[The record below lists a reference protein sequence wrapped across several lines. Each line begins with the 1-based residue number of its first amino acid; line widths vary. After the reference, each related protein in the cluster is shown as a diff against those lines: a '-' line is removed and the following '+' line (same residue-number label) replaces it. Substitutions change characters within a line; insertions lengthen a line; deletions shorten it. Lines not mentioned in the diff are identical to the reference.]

1 MCQRKTFCSI
11 HNINYTYRKAGNRYV
26 NQCKL
31 CISEKRHLR
40 YIKEINNIDLLNKK
54 RERDR
59 IYQLKKYKENPD
71 AYKKIQLKYLQSQKY
86 FKNKIKKYE
95 GKYSDI
101 FCAECNNNRVYGK
114 TICNECNKKNHIKS
128 KYDFISICKHCN
140 NEFGYDTKISN
151 IGKIFQLNIYCS
163 TNCNNES
170 KKNSKRK
177 NQRKFNNRYKKIKS
191 DKNIAKKY
199 KIKYEV
205 IDRKLVFM
213 KHNYICTSCGVKCVH
228 PNKDNY
234 NQSNAATLDH
244 IIPKSKGGSHTY
256 DNVTLLCR
264 SCNTTK
270 RDLILKTYKKNDMQ
284 LEIQFPVYPTQGHQ
298 LQLHL

>member
-1 MCQRKTFCSI
+1 MCNNIKICNK
-11 HNINYTYRKAGNRYV
+11 HNIEYTLKITKNREYYE
-26 NQCKL
+26 CKL
-31 CISEKRHLR
+31 CSKEKRQLR
-40 YIKEINNIDLLNKK
+40 YLKEINNIDLLNKK

-59 IYQLKKYKENPD
+59 IYQIKKYKENPD
-71 AYKKIQLKYLQSQKY
+71 VSKKNILKYKQSEK
-86 FKNKIKKYE
+86 FFLNKIKKYE
-95 GKYSDI
+95 GKCSNI
-101 FCAECNNNRVYGK
+101 FCAECNKNRIYGK
-114 TICNECNKKNHIKS
+114 TICSECNKKNHLKS

-151 IGKIFQLNIYCS
+151 IGKIFQFNVYCS

-177 NQRKFNNRYKKIKS
+177 NQRKLNNRYKKIKR

-199 KIKYEV
+199 GIKYEV
-205 IDRKLVFM
+205 IDRKLVFR

-228 PNKDNY
+228 PNKHNY

-270 RDLILKTYKKNDMQ
+270 RDLILKTYKKNNMQ